1 MVKDLENT
9 RGEGELIHQIC
20 AGQKDLFQALI
31 EPYERTVFSI
41 AYSVLNNAADAEEIA
56 QEVFLKAFR
65 GLANFRAEAK
75 FSTWLIQIT
84 LNEARGRL
92 RRNSSHLCQTPDEGV
107 ASEAGDYVPRDLAD
121 WREIPSEALARK
133 QLKDTIE
140 RALQSLQPIYREVL
154 ALRDLQ
160 HLSTA
165 EAAEALGISDDL
177 VKTRLRRAR
186 LQMREA
192 LAPGYDGRWTVE
204 SMEYKSVRPW

>member
-92 RRNSSHLCQTPDEGV
+92 RRKSPQLCPTPDEGV

-133 QLKDTIE
+133 ELKDTIE
-140 RALQSLQPIYREVL
+140 RTLHSLQPIYRAVL
-154 ALRDLQ
+154 VLRDLQ

-165 EAAEALGISDDL
+165 ETAEALGISDEL

-204 SMEYKSVRPW
+204 SKEYKSVRPW